1 MLNPV
6 RIICAGL
13 IGWDTVG
20 KTDLHIVAGND
31 LPGGIETNV
40 GGVAANIAIA
50 LANQISSHPEFEVIL
65 LSSTGNDQKSDLLL
79 STLSMQ
85 HKINC
90 KYVIREEGAPDGYVC
105 IESKGELFSAIASCA
120 QLEKSC
126 LKILASF
133 LDHKKNKKGLLFSD
147 YLIVDSNLTSKAID
161 YLTFDSA
168 FNHANI
174 IIACASP
181 YKAYK
186 MRSLMV
192 KRLCSIY
199 MNLEEAS
206 FILDHTP
213 SNSAEAANK
222 LFELGAKEA
231 TVTNGSRQASS
242 RSASGLVSINPKAT
256 KSNKTTGAGDAFLAA
271 HFLSLVLNKELSK
284 LEHLEVAEL
293 SARKEISSLER

>member
-6 RIICAGL
+6 RIICVGL
-13 IGWDTVG
+13 IGWDTLG
-20 KTDLHIVAGND
+20 QTDLNIVAGND

-50 LANQISSHPEFEVIL
+50 LANQINSYPEFEVIL

-79 STLSMQ
+79 SVLSMQ

-105 IESKGELFSAIASCA
+105 LESKGELFGAIASSA

-126 LKILASF
+126 DKILLSF
-133 LDHKKNKKGLLFSD
+133 LNKQQNEKGLLFSD
-147 YLIVDSNLTSKAID
+147 YFIVDSNLTSTTID
-161 YLTFDSA
+161 YLTFDSV
-168 FNHANI
+168 FNQANI

-192 KRLCSIY
+192 KRRCSIY
-199 MNLEEAS
+199 LNLEEAS
-206 FILDHTP
+206 YILGHTP
-213 SNSAEAANK
+213 SNSAEAAIR
-222 LFELGAKEA
+222 LFELGAEEA
-231 TVTNGSRQASS
+231 TVTNGSRTASS
-242 RSASGLVSINPKAT
+242 CSAYGLVSITPKVT
-256 KSNKTTGAGDAFLAA
+256 KSSKTTGAGDVFLAA

-284 LEHLEVAEL
+284 LEHLEIAEL
-293 SARKEISSLER
+293 SARKEISLLGR